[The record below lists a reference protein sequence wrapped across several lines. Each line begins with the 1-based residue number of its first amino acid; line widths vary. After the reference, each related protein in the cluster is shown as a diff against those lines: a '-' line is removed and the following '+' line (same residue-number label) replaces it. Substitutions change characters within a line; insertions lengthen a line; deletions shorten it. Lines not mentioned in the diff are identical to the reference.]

1 MFAHLNSGGDVV
13 ATSVTEYTL
22 AQAQALNPNI
32 TTIVPNA
39 PPGLVVKGRESPTHP
54 HYHRFSG
61 GSGSDIGD
69 YSEITV
75 LLPLKAAKAAEID
88 ARTEELIAEGFVASN
103 GKRFKIDDCSLFRY
117 HVMYAI
123 RNHAEAVYPVVVT
136 THDGMNAQTL
146 SNNGMVASFTEEMF
160 LGQQAI
166 LASGSALKQQLISAS
181 SLVEVEAVVD
191 NR

>member
-1 MFAHLNSGGDVV
+1 MYAYLNSSGDVV
-13 ATSVTEYTL
+13 ATSVTEYAL
-22 AQAQALNPNI
+22 AQAQAINPDI
-32 TTIVPNA
+32 TTIVSNA
-39 PPGLVVKGRESPTHP
+39 PPGLVVKGRETPTHP
-54 HYHRFSG
+54 HYHRFSSG
-61 GSGSDIGD
+61 DGSVIED

-123 RNHAEAVYPVVVT
+123 RNHIDAVYPVVIT
-136 THDGMNAQTL
+136 TYDGMNAQVL
-146 SNNGMVASFTEEMF
+146 SNNGMVAAFTEEMF

-166 LASGSALKQQLISAS
+166 LASGSALKQQLIVAS
-181 SLVEVEAVVD
+181 NLAEVEAVVD